1 MVTRRQAREWAVM
14 MLCECDL
21 NPPESVEAALADFWE
36 QQADFE
42 KEQLDNGEYGAKP
55 TFGSDNEKHVGS
67 LLEMKE
73 FAEKRIKGVLRD
85 MVAIDEALSPFLK
98 NWEMYRLGTVERS
111 VLRLGAWELAN
122 CPDVPVPI
130 VINEAVDLSKFFS
143 ESQSG
148 KFVNGVLDSYAKS
161 LAEKPFNP

>member
-14 MLCECDL
+14 MLCGCDL
-21 NPPESVEAALADFWE
+21 NPPQSVDAALAEFWE

-42 KEQLDNGEYGAKP
+42 QERIGNGEYGVRPA
-55 TFGSDNEKHVGS
+55 FGGKGEKHIGS

-85 MVAIDEALSPFLK
+85 TAAIDGALAPFLK
-98 NWEMYRLGTVERS
+98 NWEMCRLGTVERN

-122 CPDVPVPI
+122 CPDVPAPI

-161 LAEKPFNP
+161 LAEKPFTP